1 MQITRLI
8 VKNYRTYLDLD
19 LDLSI
24 KPEQSIILIG
34 GANGGG
40 KTTLFNAICGAL
52 YGLNIPNAAVFSRE
66 LNAGAL
72 ASGGDE
78 KDMEIKLEIHF
89 TGKVLDQMQQYI
101 LSRSWVLIDETVRLS
116 VMLNMNGNIIRYGAA
131 TPSAERQNSEAQV
144 AKIIKA
150 NLPRELSEYFLFD
163 AMSAGQK
170 LEESQLS
177 RIIRENIENVMG
189 FRKYLDLA
197 KAARRVQ
204 EVKASERLKAKA
216 EREEYLRLTE
226 EKRSATEMLGSM
238 QEERRDCRAEIH
250 SLAELVQELK
260 KAQNQETLLK
270 SRRDQLLGQ
279 KKEILDKES
288 QYRAAVQ
295 DFIKELAVTIGLPQ
309 LTKNMRM
316 EITQIVQ
323 TFDGDGSDG
332 AASLSPE
339 AVAVMVDRII
349 EFVKVR
355 NPGTSLPQREELIKA
370 ALGSAADAFTA
381 NPWAFLEKNELAA
394 LSALIRLPRANPFV
408 TMDIIRRE
416 LAVSIPSLAKI
427 NKQIDD
433 LAVQM
438 AGKDFSTL
446 KRYEEQEALEAQLT
460 NEIEQLESDIREKE
474 KRIQRY
480 DIQLQEEPDPKYEAL
495 CRLANYFELAAD
507 ELLKA
512 KKQQI
517 EIKMRDDLNIN
528 LAAYRGVI
536 SKVEL
541 SENLRTLSFRIFH
554 KAGNELYLDQLNAAS
569 KQVVVQVLLKALH
582 EYGDYDPPVMIDTV
596 MGVLDKESR
605 SIVLEH
611 YFPSL
616 AHQTIL
622 LSTDSEIDP
631 ERDLEKIAA
640 FVSAAYTLERDKEA
654 QKTTV
659 QTNYF
664 GTSLEE
670 FA

>member
-1 MQITRLI
+1 MQITRLL

-19 LDLSI
+19 LDLRV

-40 KTTLFNAICGAL
+40 KTTLFNAIHGAL
-52 YGLNIPNAAVFSRE
+52 YGLNIPNPEVFRRE
-66 LNAGAL
+66 VNAGAL
-72 ASGGDE
+72 ASGSDE

-89 TGKVLDQMQQYI
+89 TGKVLDQTQQYI
-101 LSRSWVLIDETVRLS
+101 LSRSWELIDDTVRFA
-116 VMLNMNGNIIRYGAA
+116 VMLNLNGNIIRYGIA

-197 KAARRVQ
+197 KAARHVQ

-226 EKRSATEMLGSM
+226 EKRTAAETLARM
-238 QEERRDCRAEIH
+238 QEERRECRAEIH
-250 SLAELVQELK
+250 SLAELVEDLK

-270 SRRDQLLGQ
+270 SRRDQLLTQ
-279 KKEILDKES
+279 KKDILDKEA
-288 QYRAAVQ
+288 QYKTTVQ

-309 LTKNMRM
+309 LARNMRG
-316 EITQIVQ
+316 EIGQIVQ
-323 TFDGDGSDG
+323 AFEGDGSDG
-332 AASLSPE
+332 SAPLSQE
-339 AVAVMVDRII
+339 AVTVIVNRIVDFIKSHTP
-349 EFVKVR
+349 EVL
-355 NPGTSLPQREELIKA
+355 LPEREDLVKA
-370 ALGSAADAFTA
+370 ALGSIDPFAA

-394 LSALIRLPRANPFV
+394 LSDLIRLPRSNTFI
-408 TMDIIRRE
+408 TMDIIRHE

-427 NKQIDD
+427 DQQIDD
-433 LAVQM
+433 LTAQM
-438 AGKDFSTL
+438 AGKDYSTL
-446 KRYEEQEALEAQLT
+446 KRYEEQAALETRLT
-460 NEIEQLESDIREKE
+460 NDILQLEADIKDKE

-495 CRLANYFELAAD
+495 CRLAAYFESAAD

-512 KKQQI
+512 KKKQLEDQ
-517 EIKMRDDLNIN
+517 MRDDLNIN

-541 SENLRTLSFRIFH
+541 SENLSTLSFRIFH

-605 SIVLEH
+605 SIILEH

-631 ERDLEKIAA
+631 ERDLGKIAA
-640 FVSAAYTLERDKEA
+640 FVATAYTLDRDKEA

-659 QTNYF
+659 QPNYF
-664 GTSLEE
+664 GTSLED

>member
-52 YGLNIPNAAVFSRE
+52 YGLNIPNAAVFRRE
-66 LNAGAL
+66 VNAGEL

-78 KDMEIKLEIHF
+78 RDMEIKLEIHF
-89 TGKVLDQMQQYI
+89 TGKVLDQTQQYI
-101 LSRSWVLIDETVRLS
+101 LSRSWVLIDDSVRLS
-116 VMLNMNGNIIRYGAA
+116 VMLNLNGNIIRYGLA
-131 TPSAERQNSEAQV
+131 TPSPERQNSEAQV

-197 KAARRVQ
+197 KAAHRVQ

-226 EKRSATEMLGSM
+226 EKRNATEMLGRM
-238 QEERRDCRAEIH
+238 QDERRDCRAEIH

-270 SRRDQLLGQ
+270 SRRDQFLGQ

-288 QYRAAVQ
+288 QYRMAVQ

-323 TFDGDGSDG
+323 TFDGDGSNG
-332 AASLSPE
+332 SAPLSPE
-339 AVAVMVDRII
+339 AVTAMVDRII
-349 EFVKVR
+349 EFVKAR
-355 NPGTSLPQREELIKA
+355 SPGTSLPQREDLIKA
-370 ALGSAADAFTA
+370 ALGSTADTFTA

-394 LSALIRLPRANPFV
+394 LSDLIRLPRANPFV

-416 LAVSIPSLAKI
+416 LAASIPSLTKI

-433 LAVQM
+433 LAAQM

-446 KRYEEQEALEAQLT
+446 KRYEEQEALEVQLT
-460 NEIEQLESDIREKE
+460 NEIEQLEADIKEKE

-517 EIKMRDDLNIN
+517 ELKMRDDLNI
-528 LAAYRGVI
+528 
-536 SKVEL
+536 
-541 SENLRTLSFRIFH
+541 
-554 KAGNELYLDQLNAAS
+554 
-569 KQVVVQVLLKALH
+569 VL
-582 EYGDYDPPVMIDTV
+582 PT
-596 MGVLDKESR
+596 R
-605 SIVLEH
+605 
-611 YFPSL
+611 
-616 AHQTIL
+616 
-622 LSTDSEIDP
+622 
-631 ERDLEKIAA
+631 
-640 FVSAAYTLERDKEA
+640 
-654 QKTTV
+654 
-659 QTNYF
+659 
-664 GTSLEE
+664 
-670 FA
+670 